1 MAEPLNCLEFTRL
14 GLRRGSEIAEPASEP
29 ERWSLRAL
37 TGRLSLL
44 CGIGRVSAAATMV
57 VAAQAKKEPCAWVV
71 ESGFEPFA
79 PDLMA
84 AGIAL
89 DSLLL
94 LRLRAAQKLP
104 RAADLLARTGGLGLV
119 VIDAHDAPPRAM
131 LRRLA
136 GHAQRHAMAVV
147 LLADQPSMDP
157 SISLMV
163 HLRPGASGALCFD
176 ALRDRRHPG
185 LWQYNEELD
194 ALPGCP

>member
-1 MAEPLNCLEFTRL
+1 MTEALNRLEFAHL
-14 GLRRGSEIAEPASEP
+14 GLRRGTEIAEPSIEP

-37 TGRLSLL
+37 MGRLSLL
-44 CGIGRVSAAATMV
+44 CGIGRVSAAAAMV
-57 VAAQAKKEPCAWVV
+57 SAAQVKKEPCAWIV
-71 ESGFEPFA
+71 EAGFEPFA

-94 LRLRAAQKLP
+94 LRLSAAQKLP
-104 RAADLLARTGGLGLV
+104 RAADLLARSGGLGLV
-119 VIDAHDAPPRAM
+119 VIDAYKAPPRAM

-147 LLADQPSMDP
+147 LLADQPHMDP
-157 SISLMV
+157 AISLMV
-163 HLRPGASGALCFD
+163 QLHPGASGALCFD

-185 LWQYNEELD
+185 LWQYNEKLD
-194 ALPGCP
+194 ALPGSP